1 MRHPRK
7 QIFPTTADIAAP
19 SSLCGELAAAA
30 AGVLGGFTKRN
41 HTGAFVPRE
50 RVTDSVARATNMN
63 VDLHEKYSS
72 EAQSGWATFWN
83 TSTFILFCPFWRWR
97 SFTWCSLCIT
107 TFILLEILVNHY
119 VFGLGL
125 EFFLEGGRGIYIFF
139 PLNMLDGHFLYMF
152 NWIVLC
158 ASRTKIIVPRLSVE
172 NHLGTKK
179 DFKNVQRSK

>member
-41 HTGAFVPRE
+41 HMGAFVPRE

-125 EFFLEGGRGIYIFF
+125 EFFCGEGAGHIYIF
-139 PLNMLDGHFLYMF
+139 PLKHARRPFSVHVQLDRTVCVTYKDH
-152 NWIVLC
+152 C
-158 ASRTKIIVPRLSVE
+158 SASISRKSF
-172 NHLGTKK
+172 G
-179 DFKNVQRSK
+179 D